1 MHQLRCIYINGPNI
15 YWRHGKKKTNKKS
28 IENYVKS
35 ITFNKTSTPRTKECC
50 TVAETPVY
58 IIYESVQYYRSQALS
73 LLLWRWSA
81 TFQSCW
87 ISTYRVWVT
96 QTFTFILS
104 LPPLSLT
111 LSAPQTSSFSFLNA
125 ARHKWQMNEM
135 LMLFFLSL
143 LTFCRCFC
151 SADRDQH
158 VLACFPYFNLHQYT
172 SRKIAN

>member
-1 MHQLRCIYINGPNI
+1 MLKAWQ
-15 YWRHGKKKTNKKS
+15 KKRQTKKS
-28 IENYVKS
+28 IENYLKS
-35 ITFNKTSTPRTKECC
+35 ITFNKTSTPRTKD
-50 TVAETPVY
+50 VAQLQKHPY
-58 IIYESVQYYRSQALS
+58 IYESVQYYRSQALS

-158 VLACFPYFNLHQYT
+158 VLACRFHT
-172 SRKIAN
+172 SIYINTLL